1 MIKKILDFGILE
13 QVSPYLNPPAGTHKM
28 THEFTNRLIHQK
40 SPYLLQH
47 AHNPVDWYP
56 WGEEAFKAAEENDK
70 PIFLSIGYAS
80 CHWCHVMEKESFE
93 NSDIARQ
100 LNNTFINVKVDRE
113 ELPEIDSLY
122 MEFAQSMMTGAAGW
136 PLNLILTP
144 KLVPI
149 FASTYMPPQ
158 ERNGMMGLEGLIDK
172 IDEIWEGDERP
183 KIIEQADKVL
193 EFFSQAVHSYGDEL
207 PDEQLIS
214 ETSDILLKMGD
225 SVYGGINKAPKF
237 PLSYQYD
244 FLMNDYAL
252 KKEFR
257 ALFFVER
264 SLEMMARGGIRD
276 HLGGGFSRYSVDE
289 RWFLP
294 HFEKMLYDNA
304 IIASTYFQAWQLTGK
319 DLYYGI
325 SKEILDY
332 VLRELTHGE
341 GGFYSA
347 EDADSEGE
355 EGLYYTWTFEEIQNI
370 LGDKTPLFASYY
382 SILPE
387 GNFEGRNILFQ
398 KESLTDYSQHYHV
411 NLEELKQ
418 TLDTSKALLFKQ
430 RNLREHPLKDDKIL
444 VSWNGLMIHAMA
456 EFGATQENP
465 IYLKTAENAAYFIL
479 KNMVKEG
486 KLLHRYRGG
495 EALYNAGLDDYAFL
509 IKGLLTLF
517 NVSGTSLWL
526 KAAIDFSQLLHD
538 FFKAPEGGYFQTDG
552 LDKNV
557 ILRKT
562 QFSDG
567 AEPSGNAIQT
577 ENLLRLYQITSEDH
591 YLNDAEDVL
600 CAANDLIEQYSPG
613 YCYHMINLQR
623 FYHSKSP
630 VLFIALN
637 REKDYFMEIRKAIF
651 SRFIPFVSVVWI
663 DANDHVLEQLVP
675 SAGDKQPQQDQTTLY
690 VCYEGACQ
698 PAIIGLDK
706 IIEAIEK
713 L

>member
-1 MIKKILDFGILE
+1 
-13 QVSPYLNPPAGTHKM
+13 M
-28 THEFTNRLIHQK
+28 TNDYTNRLIHQK

-56 WGEEAFKAAEENDK
+56 WGDEAFKAAQEQDK

-93 NSDIARQ
+93 DVEIARQ
-100 LNNTFINVKVDRE
+100 LNETFINVKLDRE

-122 MEFAQSMMTGAAGW
+122 MEFAQSMMAGAAGW

-144 KLVPI
+144 SLVPI
-149 FASTYMPPQ
+149 FASTYMPPNDK
-158 ERNGMMGLEGLIDK
+158 NGMMGLSGLIDK
-172 IDEIWEGDERP
+172 INEIWEGEDRS
-183 KIIEQADKVL
+183 KITEQADKVL
-193 EFFSQAVHSYGDEL
+193 GFFSQAVHTYGDEL
-207 PDEQLIS
+207 PDEQLIG
-214 ETSDILLKMGD
+214 ETSDLLLKMGD
-225 SVYGGINKAPKF
+225 SAYGGINKAPKF

-252 KKEFR
+252 RKEFR

-264 SLEMMARGGIRD
+264 SLEMMGRGGIRD

-289 RWFLP
+289 KWFLP

-304 IIASTYFQAWQLTGK
+304 ILASTYFYAWQLTAK

-332 VLRELTHGE
+332 VLRELTHQD

-355 EGLYYTWTFEEIQNI
+355 EGLYYTWTFDEIQNI
-370 LGDKTPLFASYY
+370 LGQNTPVFASYY
-382 SILPE
+382 SLLPE

-398 KESLTDYSQHYHV
+398 RESLTDYSKHYHV
-411 NLEELKQ
+411 PLEELEENL
-418 TLDTSKALLFKQ
+418 TTSRALLFRQ
-430 RNLREHPLKDDKIL
+430 RQQRQHPFKDDKIL

-456 EFGATQENP
+456 EFGATQASP
-465 IYLKTAENAAYFIL
+465 VYLDAAESAARFIL
-479 KNMVKEG
+479 KNMVRDG
-486 KLLHRYRGG
+486 WLLHRWRAG
-495 EALYNAGLDDYAFL
+495 EAMFNAGLDDYAFF
-509 IKGLLTLF
+509 IKGLITLF
-517 NVSGTSLWL
+517 NVTGASVWL
-526 KAAIDFSQLLHD
+526 KAAIDFTKLLHD
-538 FFKAPEGGYFQTDG
+538 FFKAEDGGYFQTDG
-552 LDKNV
+552 NDKNI

-567 AEPSGNAIQT
+567 AEPSGNAIHA
-577 ENLLRLYQITSEDH
+577 ENLLRLYQITSEDN
-591 YLNDAEDVL
+591 YLDDAEDVL
-600 CAANDLIEQYSPG
+600 CAVTELIEQYAPG

-623 FYHSKSP
+623 FYHHKAP
-630 VLFIALN
+630 VVFIALN
-637 REKDYFMEIRKAIF
+637 RQKDYFTEIRSAIY
-651 SRFIPFVSVVWI
+651 SRFIPFISVVWI
-663 DANDHVLEQLVP
+663 DASDHVLEQLVP

-690 VCYEGACQ
+690 ICYEGACQ
-698 PAIIGLDK
+698 PPIVGLDK